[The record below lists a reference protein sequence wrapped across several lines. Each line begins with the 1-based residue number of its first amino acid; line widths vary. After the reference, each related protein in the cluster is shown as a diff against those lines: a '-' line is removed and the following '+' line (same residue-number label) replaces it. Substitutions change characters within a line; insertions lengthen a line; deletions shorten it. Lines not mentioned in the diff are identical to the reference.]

1 MEDDNL
7 NRDQLRRQRTIQI
20 SNLPD
25 FVFDTNIA
33 APQMTK
39 MLEREMTDQAKVTPN
54 IAAVAVCITSSN
66 QAWKK

>member
-25 FVFDTNIA
+25 FVFDTNIT

-54 IAAVAVCITSSN
+54 RAAVAFCITSSN
-66 QAWKK
+66 IF